1 MMKKKPR
8 RIKRIISAYL
18 LRIGIILMLL
28 LMLILMVCGCLYIF
42 ELFKNDKAIPT
53 KSEGIQ
59 NNSTVS
65 ETSRSEN
72 QELTDFCVVLDP
84 GHGGSDGGTVKG
96 NVVEKDINLS
106 VALKVKEI
114 LEGSNIGVVLTRN
127 KDECMEL
134 SQRVTIANNSEA
146 DVFVSLHCNFYEDDE
161 AIAGMECYYS
171 GSDAIESK
179 EFAES
184 IIHSAALVDDIITRE
199 AKPEGYYILR
209 QTTMPAVL
217 VEMGFLSNP
226 SECQKLINKNYQ
238 KKLAEQL
245 SAGIVQQL
253 ENGG

>member
-1 MMKKKPR
+1 MMNKKPR
-8 RIKRIISAYL
+8 RIKRIILAYL

-114 LEGSNIGVVLTRN
+114 FFHI
-127 KDECMEL
+127 
-134 SQRVTIANNSEA
+134 
-146 DVFVSLHCNFYEDDE
+146 LHY
-161 AIAGMECYYS
+161 
-171 GSDAIESK
+171 
-179 EFAES
+179 
-184 IIHSAALVDDIITRE
+184 
-199 AKPEGYYILR
+199 
-209 QTTMPAVL
+209 
-217 VEMGFLSNP
+217 
-226 SECQKLINKNYQ
+226 
-238 KKLAEQL
+238 
-245 SAGIVQQL
+245 
-253 ENGG
+253 

>member
-1 MMKKKPR
+1 
-8 RIKRIISAYL
+8 
-18 LRIGIILMLL
+18 
-28 LMLILMVCGCLYIF
+28 
-42 ELFKNDKAIPT
+42 
-53 KSEGIQ
+53 
-59 NNSTVS
+59 
-65 ETSRSEN
+65 
-72 QELTDFCVVLDP
+72 
-84 GHGGSDGGTVKG
+84 
-96 NVVEKDINLS
+96 
-106 VALKVKEI
+106 
-114 LEGSNIGVVLTRN
+114 
-127 KDECMEL
+127 MEL

-245 SAGIVQQL
+245 SAGIIQQL